1 MVLGLLPAVDITEVD
16 STQSAGLTLDQ
27 VSYLGSCL
35 INVDNDSLSTA
46 LDFVKQNFKK
56 LDILADVRRIYS
68 LEQVFQILHTG
79 ASRVFVTFEQL
90 KVLSCYPEDQL
101 APGRL
106 VLTINPDNP
115 KTNLDK
121 LKHWLA
127 DNTYWKTAPWAFD
140 GDRGSEYVDAVL
152 TELGNNPP
160 SADQTLW
167 VKVSEKSFDEDVL
180 ARYPGSSYIVP
191 ANKLT
196 FNPTRDGDDRSIPV
210 TDLILAG
217 ATADRKTGLYTTT
230 VVDERGIALGLVYS
244 SKQSISEALKTGTGV
259 YQSRKRGLWYKGQSS
274 GDTQELISIGF
285 DCDKDCL
292 LFRVRQKGRGFCHLG
307 TMTCWGPDSGL
318 AKLERTI
325 TSRKTSAPAGSYT
338 ARLFNDPNLINAK
351 IREEADE
358 LCEAESKEDIASE
371 AADLFYF
378 ALTKCIAAGVSLS
391 DIEKSLDLKSL
402 RAKPRRRGDAKPQ
415 YIEADEEKKPKTNG
429 TSKTDASQGDE
440 TVKEA
445 ASVPKAAEDPA
456 GKTEEGRIAMKRYST
471 TQAFSED
478 AIQSAL
484 QRPSQRSTEKIMA
497 LVNPII
503 SEVRAGGDSAVLKF
517 THKFEKATSLK
528 SPVLKA
534 PFPASLMQLAPETIE
549 AIDISYNNILA
560 FHAAQKEQKPLI
572 VETMPGVI
580 CSRFSRPIEKVGLY
594 IPGGTAVL
602 PSTALML
609 GVPAMTAGC
618 KSIVLASP
626 PRSDG
631 TISPEIVYIARKI
644 GAEQIVLAGGAQ
656 AVAAMAYGTE
666 SITKVDKI
674 LGPGNQFVT
683 AAKMIVSNDT
693 SASVSIDMP
702 AGPSEVLVVADKTAN
717 PAFVASDLLSQAEH
731 GVDSQVVLL
740 AVDLTESELQA
751 IEDELH
757 DQAHALPRVD
767 IVRGAI
773 EHSVAIAVPDLQTAI
788 KWSNFYAPE
797 HLILQVEDPHALL
810 PHILHA
816 GSVFL
821 GQWTPESVGDYSAGV
836 NHSLPTYGYARQY
849 SGVNLASFMKHIT
862 SSAVSEEGVKNVGPA
877 VVELAR
883 VEGLDA
889 HKRAMELRME
899 ALGLIEPRFKKV
911 EPASAIVETAPTAVS
926 GTDGVSQGFE
936 APAEQ
941 IDETLPAGKPNGTA
955 ESTTL
960 GELNAEAPTSTS
972 EEKVVVNDAKLN
984 LTAQKDDGPAQEA
997 AASSSESQPTLTSTI
1012 TDTVK
1017 SVANLVVPDNKASAT
1032 TTNTTTRPPPV
1043 SRSSSASK
1051 LASTGTSGAPKQS
1064 SAVDQL
1070 PPAGTSRAE

>member
-1 MVLGLLPAVDITEVD
+1 MVLGLLPAIDLTEVEA
-16 STQSAGLTLDQ
+16 TKLTGLTLDQ

-35 INVDNDSLSTA
+35 ISVDNDSLSTA
-46 LDFVKQNFKK
+46 LEFIKQNFNK
-56 LDILADVRRIYS
+56 LEIHADVRRIYS
-68 LEQVFQILHTG
+68 LDQVFQILHSG
-79 ASRVFVTFEQL
+79 ATRVFVTFEQL

-101 APGRL
+101 SPGRL

-115 KTNLDK
+115 RTNLEK
-121 LKHWLA
+121 LKLWLG

-160 SADQTLW
+160 SADQVLW
-167 VKVSEKSFDEDVL
+167 VKITEKSFDEDVL
-180 ARYPGSSYIVP
+180 AKYPGSSYIVP
-191 ANKLT
+191 ASRLT
-196 FNPTRDGDDRSIPV
+196 FNATQESETKLISAV
-210 TDLILAG
+210 DLILAG
-217 ATADRKTGLYTTT
+217 AVSDRKTGLYTTT

-244 SKQSISEALKTGTGV
+244 SKQSIIEALKTGTGV
-259 YQSRKRGLWYKGQSS
+259 YQSRKRGLWYKGQTS
-274 GDTQELISIGF
+274 GDTQELVSIDF

-307 TMTCWGPDSGL
+307 TMTCWGPDAGL

-325 TSRKTSAPAGSYT
+325 AARKQSAPEGSYT
-338 ARLFNDPNLINAK
+338 SRLINNPNLINAK

-358 LCEAESKEDIASE
+358 LCEASSKEEIAAE

-378 ALTKCIAAGVSLS
+378 ALTRCIVAGVSLS
-391 DIEKSLDLKSL
+391 DIEKNLDLKSL

-415 YIEADEEKKPKTNG
+415 YIEADEEKQPKANG
-429 TSKTDASQGDE
+429 SSRPDASQDSE
-440 TVKEA
+440 VVKEA
-445 ASVPKAAEDPA
+445 ASVPKDTGDPA
-456 GKTEEGRIAMKRYST
+456 GKSEEGRIAMKRYST

-484 QRPSQRSTEKIMA
+484 QRPSQRSTEKIMS

-503 SEVRAGGDSAVLKF
+503 DDVRKSGDSAVLKY

-534 PFPASLMQLAPETIE
+534 PFPASLMQLPPETIE
-549 AIDISYNNILA
+549 AIDTSYNNILS
-560 FHAAQKEQKPLI
+560 FHAAQKEQQPLI

-618 KSIVLASP
+618 KNIVLASP

-631 TISPEIVYIARKI
+631 TITPEIVYIAHKV

-656 AVAAMAYGTE
+656 AIAAMAYGTE

-693 SASVSIDMP
+693 TASVSIDMP

-740 AVDLTESELQA
+740 AVDLTEKELQA

-757 DQAHALPRVD
+757 AQAYALPRVD

-773 EHSVAIAVPDLQTAI
+773 EHSVAIAVPDLKTAL
-788 KWSNFYAPE
+788 KWSNYYAPE
-797 HLILQVEDPHALL
+797 HLILQIEDPHALL
-810 PHILHA
+810 PFITNA

-899 ALGLIEPRFKKV
+899 VLGLIEPRFKKV
-911 EPASAIVETAPTAVS
+911 EPVLSDNEPQQPTTGVPQSTVS
-926 GTDGVSQGFE
+926 GTEGATQGFE
-936 APAEQ
+936 APAER
-941 IDETLPAGKPNGTA
+941 IDDTLPATQSGNAAQPTILEKLDA
-955 ESTTL
+955 EGPKTTEDEKL
-960 GELNAEAPTSTS
+960 VVDDTKLDLAARPEDGSAKEAPSSSVVQSNSTS
-972 EEKVVVNDAKLN
+972 A
-984 LTAQKDDGPAQEA
+984 TAGTKGETA
-997 AASSSESQPTLTSTI
+997 TTSAT
-1012 TDTVK
+1012 
-1017 SVANLVVPDNKASAT
+1017 SAT
-1032 TTNTTTRPPPV
+1032 TLPQ
-1043 SRSSSASK
+1043 SSNVDS
-1051 LASTGTSGAPKQS
+1051 LGTSDVSNSKTTS
-1064 SAVDQL
+1064 ELL
-1070 PPAGTSRAE
+1070 PGSTAATK